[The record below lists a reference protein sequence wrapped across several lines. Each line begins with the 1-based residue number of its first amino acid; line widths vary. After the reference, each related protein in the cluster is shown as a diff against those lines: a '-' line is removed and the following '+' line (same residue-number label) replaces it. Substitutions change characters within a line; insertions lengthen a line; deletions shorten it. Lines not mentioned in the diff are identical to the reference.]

1 MTYAKGMPG
10 AARETLR
17 WLVDHLPEAACE
29 TACQALLDHLKKN
42 DPVLYAF
49 ATAPEDD
56 PTEDEIAAIEEA
68 YEAIARGEP
77 ALSDEELKRELG
89 L

>member
-1 MTYAKGMPG
+1 
-10 AARETLR
+10 
-17 WLVDHLPEAACE
+17 
-29 TACQALLDHLKKN
+29 
-42 DPVLYAF
+42 VLYAF

>member
-29 TACQALLDHLKKN
+29 TACQALLDHLKKTT
-42 DPVLYAF
+42 PCYTPLPPPRRM
-49 ATAPEDD
+49 TRRK
-56 PTEDEIAAIEEA
+56 T
-68 YEAIARGEP
+68 
-77 ALSDEELKRELG
+77 K
-89 L
+89 

>member
-29 TACQALLDHLKKN
+29 AACQALLDHLKKR
-42 DPVLYAF
+42 PRVIRLCHR
-49 ATAPEDD
+49 P
-56 PTEDEIAAIEEA
+56 
-68 YEAIARGEP
+68 G
-77 ALSDEELKRELG
+77 G
-89 L
+89 